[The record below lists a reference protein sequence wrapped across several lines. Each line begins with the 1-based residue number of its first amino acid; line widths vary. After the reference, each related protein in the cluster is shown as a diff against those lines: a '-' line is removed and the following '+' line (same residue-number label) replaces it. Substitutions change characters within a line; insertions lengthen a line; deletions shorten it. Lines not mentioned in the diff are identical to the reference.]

1 MVLLLQLPDA
11 LLVHVFAHT
20 RSFVAIGRVGCVSHR
35 LRRLVSHAG
44 GCAFRLLR
52 AGPVLRWEEAPTT
65 RSLVAPG
72 GARALALADGWVLY
86 PCGDADLTLV
96 RAASSGGTATA
107 EELTIR
113 DAAACAQAAC
123 GDVGLSL
130 HRVDSRRHGSV
141 VLAPRRALAR
151 GERTAKVRSVTLSGR
166 NRRSVRVGGALSA
179 IAVGGALVATA
190 RRGAGAVQLWHAE
203 SGAPAT
209 PPLGIH
215 DDGAAITSLSW
226 HGNLLLSTSDDGS
239 AALHAIEAAAAP
251 PPVAPPV
258 PAPPLPLACLP
269 PPPFSPQHRRPCR
282 RRAGRRCR
290 RRRRPPRRVRAAR
303 ARALCVGSDG
313 RSRRQL
319 ARERWRRRAR
329 GRVDREQREARPT
342 APRPRTARRRARGV
356 CLRTRLC
363 CRRRAA
369 CVGRVHRNVH
379 H

>member
-123 GDVGLSL
+123 GDG
-130 HRVDSRRHGSV
+130 
-141 VLAPRRALAR
+141 P
-151 GERTAKVRSVTLSGR
+151 
-166 NRRSVRVGGALSA
+166 GAL
-179 IAVGGALVATA
+179 
-190 RRGAGAVQLWHAE
+190 
-203 SGAPAT
+203 
-209 PPLGIH
+209 
-215 DDGAAITSLSW
+215 
-226 HGNLLLSTSDDGS
+226 
-239 AALHAIEAAAAP
+239 
-251 PPVAPPV
+251 
-258 PAPPLPLACLP
+258 
-269 PPPFSPQHRRPCR
+269 
-282 RRAGRRCR
+282 RA
-290 RRRRPPRRVRAAR
+290 
-303 ARALCVGSDG
+303 S
-313 RSRRQL
+313 
-319 ARERWRRRAR
+319 
-329 GRVDREQREARPT
+329 ARPS
-342 APRPRTARRRARGV
+342 RPTQP
-356 CLRTRLC
+356 
-363 CRRRAA
+363 
-369 CVGRVHRNVH
+369 
-379 H
+379 